1 MLQPNPARW
10 ISAREARDDE
20 WHDLRKII
28 RSESLLTGHSFTLAS
43 GRNTG
48 YFFDMKRTMMHPR
61 GAFLVGKLL
70 FEKIRNDRDVEYIGG
85 LEIGS
90 IPLVTAVA
98 AHSWQDRPVN
108 AFFVR
113 KIPKDHGTSK
123 LIDGQFKPGSTVI
136 LFEDVTT
143 TGGSVLKAVHAVRD
157 QGCKIKRIITI
168 VDRLEGAEEN
178 LKMEGLMLEYLF
190 TTRDFSD

>member
-1 MLQPNPARW
+1 MLQPNPAPW
-10 ISAREARDDE
+10 PSPRETREDD
-20 WHDLRKII
+20 WYDLRKII

-43 GRNTG
+43 GRQTG
-48 YFFDMKRTMMHPR
+48 YFFDMKRAMMHPR
-61 GAFLVGKLL
+61 GASLVGKLM
-70 FEKIRNDRDVEYIGG
+70 FEKIRDDEDVEYIGG
-85 LEIGS
+85 LEIGA
-90 IPLVTAVA
+90 IPLVTAIA
-98 AHSWQDRPVN
+98 AYSYSKRPLK

-123 LIDGQFKPGSTVI
+123 LIDGQFEPNSTVI

-157 QGCKIKRIITI
+157 QGCKIKRIITV
-168 VDRLEGAEEN
+168 VDRLEGAEDN
-178 LKMEGLMLEYLF
+178 LKKEGLTLDWLY